1 MFTAFKILRNL
12 IWGIVFCAK
21 AASVTDVFETFAQI
35 YIEYIENIDW
45 TIYRWW
51 RKQSSVSIGYY
62 PILSL
67 RSFLEIKSWGAQL
80 LLVPKQYP
88 DYQQSKHKPGEKKIQ
103 EMDFFADVELE
114 Y

>member
-67 RSFLEIKSWGAQL
+67 RSALIENILIEYNAN
-80 LLVPKQYP
+80 
-88 DYQQSKHKPGEKKIQ
+88 IQ
-103 EMDFFADVELE
+103 GDFFDWSRPEKF
-114 Y
+114 